1 MGLEWNWRE
10 SSPCNLLIARRLS
23 VDYTLLR
30 SSISEKRPSSCDI
43 RAALLRC
50 IVCSHDDAVL
60 VHAELL
66 VPVRCCGS
74 WAKLCA
80 RKLHKLVRRHAR
92 VVRTAVVRLGD
103 ECARLSF
110 EAARRLLCTEPPA
123 SVWHIRCRLLLL
135 TRWLLPNRVHGL
147 VQDEWQGATRLRF
160 KLRGLSAPPCAQCCA
175 RTRVRCTR
183 LSIPACDENL
193 HEMCELPNYGRV
205 LVATGVMALWRRS
218 GDGRALM
225 THALLAME
233 RRTIHSCF
241 PVGREE
247 SR

>member
-1 MGLEWNWRE
+1 MLRQLGETVRAQVAQAGAATRAGCAYRGDAVGCRDLHGWH
-10 SSPCNLLIARRLS
+10 SSGAVLCPDSPISECTAAAGCRLS
-23 VDYTLLR
+23 
-30 SSISEKRPSSCDI
+30 
-43 RAALLRC
+43 
-50 IVCSHDDAVL
+50 
-60 VHAELL
+60 
-66 VPVRCCGS
+66 
-74 WAKLCA
+74 W
-80 RKLHKLVRRHAR
+80 
-92 VVRTAVVRLGD
+92 
-103 ECARLSF
+103 
-110 EAARRLLCTEPPA
+110 
-123 SVWHIRCRLLLL
+123 LLL
-135 TRWLLPNRVHGL
+135 NRVQRP
-147 VQDEWQGATRLRF
+147 VQDAWQGETRLRF

-241 PVGREE
+241 PIGRQE